1 MTSARNLLTAS
12 LNSDGVLAVHR
23 VRGTRHDLD
32 PGVAEDLAGPA
43 DGGRAEHAVPLA
55 GQQQQR
61 ERRGVEFGERG
72 AVTAQIAQVGH
83 FGGVERPHLLE
94 QERQI
99 QTAVKELRR
108 EQPVQ
113 YRAV

>member
-12 LNSDGVLAVHR
+12 LNSDGVSQYIECGAP
-23 VRGTRHDLD
+23 GTISTQVNVGRRCLD
-32 PGVAEDLAGPA
+32 CAG
-43 DGGRAEHAVPLA
+43 
-55 GQQQQR
+55 
-61 ERRGVEFGERG
+61 
-72 AVTAQIAQVGH
+72 
-83 FGGVERPHLLE
+83 RPFWPCCSPDLLE